1 MHVNCAFAEW
11 RGQCFSRFN
20 RRVLLVV
27 LTLLASMPGHRS
39 FAAAPAALQSGA
51 QDARCDRACLLA
63 IVSDYLDALEKHDP
77 TGLPVASDVR
87 VTENGRISKLGEGI
101 WKTASSFSYR
111 QSFVDPVSGQAGFYG
126 VVKEEEDTG
135 DIFALRIKVRNR
147 KIVEVETLVARP
159 GSHPIF
165 NPDGILTPK
174 AVFNDVVPESE
185 RSSRQQLIAAANS
198 YFDGIERHKPE
209 IIPFH
214 PDCNRTENGIQ
225 TTNNPPR
232 FPSNCRESIAGVSYI
247 SRVRD
252 RRFPVVDETH
262 GLVWAIVL
270 FDIPGNLASL
280 PPTSDKQIQ
289 AKLREPRSLLLFELF
304 KVESG
309 RIAEIEAFMSNVP
322 LGASSGWQ

>member
-1 MHVNCAFAEW
+1 MQVNRAFAVG
-11 RGQCFSRFN
+11 RSLGFSSFN
-20 RRVLLVV
+20 RRVLPVALAILV
-27 LTLLASMPGHRS
+27 LMLGHPS
-39 FAAAPAALQSGA
+39 FAAAPAAVPSGA
-51 QDARCDRACLLA
+51 QNARCDRACLLG

-77 TGLPVASDVR
+77 DGLPVAADVR
-87 VTENGRISKLGEGI
+87 VTENGKIVKLGEGI
-101 WKTASSFSYR
+101 WKTVSSFSYR

-126 VVKEEEDTG
+126 VAREDKDTA

-147 KIVEVETLVARP
+147 KIAEVETLVARP

-174 AVFNDVVPESE
+174 AVFNDAVPESE

-198 YFDGIERHKPE
+198 YFDGIEQHKPE

-232 FPSNCRESIAGVSYI
+232 FPSDCRESIAGVSYI

-252 RRFPVVDETH
+252 RRFPVVDETR

-270 FDIPGNLASL
+270 FDIPGNLESL

-309 RIAEIEAFMSNVP
+309 KIAEIEAFMSNVP
-322 LGASSGWQ
+322 LGGSGGW

>member
-1 MHVNCAFAEW
+1 MQVNCGFAESK
-11 RGQCFSRFN
+11 GQTFTRFN
-20 RRVLLVV
+20 CRFLVV
-27 LTLLASMPGHRS
+27 ALIMAASLPGHRA
-39 FAAAPAALQSGA
+39 FAAESAAAQSRV
-51 QDARCDRACLLA
+51 QDTNCDRACLLD
-63 IVSDYLDALEKHDP
+63 IVSNYLDALEKHDP

-126 VVKEEEDTG
+126 VVKEEGDTA
-135 DIFALRIKVRNR
+135 DIFALRLKVRNR
-147 KIVEVETLVARP
+147 EIAEVETLVARP

-165 NPDGILTPK
+165 SPESILTPK
-174 AVFNDVVPESE
+174 SVFMDAVPESE

-198 YFDGIERHKPE
+198 YFDGIEQHKPE

-309 RIAEIEAFMSNVP
+309 RIAEIEALMSNVP